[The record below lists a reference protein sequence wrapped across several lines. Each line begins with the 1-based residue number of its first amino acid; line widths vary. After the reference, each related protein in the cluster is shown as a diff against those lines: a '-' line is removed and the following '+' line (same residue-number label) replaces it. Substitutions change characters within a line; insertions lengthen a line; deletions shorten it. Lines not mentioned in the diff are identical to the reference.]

1 MNHEN
6 KIKIFRTKSNLKVL
20 PFPKLRFLNY
30 LYLKINSKLISYILN
45 KSGF

>member
-6 KIKIFRTKSNLKVL
+6 KIKSFRTKSNLKVL
-20 PFPKLRFLNY
+20 LFSKLYFLN
-30 LYLKINSKLISYILN
+30 YLKINSKLISYILN

>member
-20 PFPKLRFLNY
+20 SFSKLCFLN
-30 LYLKINSKLISYILN
+30 YLKINSKLMSYILN